1 MWLLGRLLPI
11 MVGDLV
17 PEDDNHWQCYIDLLR
32 IMSIVTAVEVTEN
45 SINILTMLIECYLST
60 FNALF
65 PDSITPKMHYL
76 LHLPDQIKK
85 YVIRVIKLKC
95 KGVASEWVAWV
106 LDQQD

>member
-1 MWLLGRLLPI
+1 
-11 MVGDLV
+11 
-17 PEDDNHWQCYIDLLR
+17 
-32 IMSIVTAVEVTEN
+32 MSIVTAVEVTEN

-95 KGVASEWVAWV
+95 KGVASERVAWV

>member
-32 IMSIVTAVEVTEN
+32 IMCIVTAVEVTEN
-45 SINILTMLIECYLST
+45 FINILTMLIECYLST

-85 YVIRVIKLKC
+85 YVIRVKS